1 MLGRPAMTSE
11 HSLVP
16 LPEAVDDCYL
26 SGEAAIC
33 QQPPGTFSRVE
44 WFVATLK
51 LHELLRKMHNTLYKD
66 ETEHHGRGPADKKAQ
81 AVRQIQFITQIELDL
96 DEFRVNVPKQLSW
109 EVMGRDQPDPLLRE
123 KCLLKAR

>member
-16 LPEAVDDCYL
+16 LPEVVDDCYL
-26 SGEAAIC
+26 SGEVVVC

-51 LHELLRKMHNTLYKD
+51 LHELLRKIHNTLYED
-66 ETEHHGRGPADKKAQ
+66 ETEHHCRGSADKKAQ
-81 AVRQIQFITQIELDL
+81 SVRQVQFITQIELDL
-96 DEFRVNVPKQLSW
+96 DEFRVNVPKPLSW
-109 EVMGRDQPDPLLRE
+109 EDMTADLPDPLLRE